1 MKKNIS
7 RTLAA
12 SVIISLLVLA
22 SCDTPTSDDE
32 GYWLAEVSNPFIGTW
47 QTAATNMSGVTTT
60 TTREFKTDG
69 TIAVTTQ
76 QGDSTPT
83 TSTVY
88 YLVKNNF
95 LILSTTS
102 GSFYTKY
109 KFEVVDNNTIKLKQ
123 DGGGTTVYN
132 RSGDENNGVDR
143 TTVLSKGLNAAYR
156 AATPSGMAHYVD
168 GDNGDSVEGEPSNNM
183 YNWYL
188 FSIDGTFSFD
198 HYMNKNPHY
207 IDRGK
212 YSYYID
218 ASNHLVTL
226 SPEYT
231 VTVYYDFTPGNT
243 TTVPDTFTWKTTSAG
258 SEVSYSKFDGVDFW
272 H

>member
-22 SCDTPTSDDE
+22 SCDTPTSGDE

-88 YLVKNNF
+88 YLVKDNF
-95 LILSTTS
+95 LILSTGS
-102 GSFYTKY
+102 GSYYVKY
-109 KFEVVDNNTIKLKQ
+109 LFEVIDNNTIKIVQ
-123 DGGGTTVYN
+123 DAGSTTSYTRV
-132 RSGDENNGVDR
+132 GAENPNADR
-143 TTVLSKGLNAAYR
+143 TTSLGSKGITGYFRSSTVSSAS
-156 AATPSGMAHYVD
+156 T
-168 GDNGDSVEGEPSNNM
+168 M
-183 YNWYL
+183 YDWYT
-188 FSIDGTFSFD
+188 FRDDGTY
-198 HYMNKNPHY
+198 HVYHWMNNDPHY
-207 IDRGK
+207 IDRGDF
-212 YSYYID
+212 SYYID
-218 ASNHLVTL
+218 DANRFVSITNG
-226 SPEYT
+226 YT
-231 VTVYYDFTPGNT
+231 VRVWTDFTRDNT
-243 TTVPDTFTWKTTSAG
+243 SNPKTIGWNDGTARTFN
-258 SEVSYSKFDGVDFW
+258 EFDGENFAIE
-272 H
+272 